1 MAVSRLFLDDLD
13 DQFVHSGDEIDH
25 DDDDFEVLSWLGASH
40 LCIGT
45 IATVP
50 TSLPGSLS
58 ATSHGDSQGGLFSL
72 FL

>member
-1 MAVSRLFLDDLD
+1 MGVSILKLDDFD
-13 DQFVHSGDEIDH
+13 DQFDHSGDDVDH

-50 TSLPGSLS
+50 TSLP
-58 ATSHGDSQGGLFSL
+58 
-72 FL
+72 